1 MKQDECMYVLTFLWC
16 FLLTS
21 VTDSKNLVCNNLQRY
36 SLKQEVMNK
45 LKKVLFL
52 ILNKL
57 WWGQQV
63 CVALFCVCLCVCAS
77 VILRQWQFSLL
88 VTWQDLFWGLSLL
101 FNSSGGKRGRQSR
114 STRRQQGYYQTQTQ
128 FLQFGNY
135 REKLFFTKK
144 SFALKPLSFG
154 RT

>member
-1 MKQDECMYVLTFLWC
+1 MNVCMSWHFFDVFC
-16 FLLTS
+16 SHQLLI
-21 VTDSKNLVCNNLQRY
+21 VKKVCNNLQRY

-45 LKKVLFL
+45 LKKVLFF

-63 CVALFCVCLCVCAS
+63 WHLFILCVCVCARAS

-88 VTWQDLFWGLSLL
+88 VTWQDLFWGLSPLV
-101 FNSSGGKRGRQSR
+101 NSSGGKRGRQSR
-114 STRRQQGYYQTQTQ
+114 STHSKGLGIKLKLNFYNLEIIGKSY
-128 FLQFGNY
+128 FLQ
-135 REKLFFTKK
+135 KK
-144 SFALKPLSFG
+144 RSFALKPWSFG